1 MSKAK
6 SKGRRLENEVVEA
19 LEARGVA
26 CRRMPNSGSFGG
38 DLKDD
43 VVIGSIEKPWKRAEC
58 KYREIF
64 LKSFWDWLD
73 DKVDFLVIRRNRYP
87 ALVIIPLSTYIDLIK
102 LDPNCP
108 KLEAKGV
115 LPVD

>member
-6 SKGRRLENEVVEA
+6 DKGRRLENEVVEA

-26 CRRMPNSGSFGG
+26 CRRMPNSGAFGG

-43 VVIGSIEKPWKRAEC
+43 VVIGSIEKPWKRGEC
-58 KYREIF
+58 KYRE
-64 LKSFWDWLD
+64 SFMRALWDWLAEG
-73 DKVDFLVIRRNRYP
+73 VDFLVIRRNHHE
-87 ALVIIPLSTYIDLIK
+87 ALVIIPLATYIDLIK

-108 KLEAKGV
+108 KLG
-115 LPVD
+115 LSGD